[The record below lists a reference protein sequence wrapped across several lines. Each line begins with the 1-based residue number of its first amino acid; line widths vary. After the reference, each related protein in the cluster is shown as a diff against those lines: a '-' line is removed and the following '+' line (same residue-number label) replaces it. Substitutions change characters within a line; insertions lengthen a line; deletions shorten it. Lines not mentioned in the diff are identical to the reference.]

1 MHSDGI
7 GKGSRFTVQLPMR
20 QATRWDIDLQPPAGY
35 VPSLTGIRV
44 LAVDDDADSRELIVL
59 TVRAAEA
66 DVIAVSSAAKA
77 LDVIPTFRPHVV
89 ISDLAMPGMDGYG
102 LIHTISTTLPHPP
115 PMIAMSG
122 HMSERDVQRSVEA
135 GFARHL
141 GKPADYQ
148 RLVETIAELAK
159 NVNFAE

>member
-1 MHSDGI
+1 
-7 GKGSRFTVQLPMR
+7 
-20 QATRWDIDLQPPAGY
+20 
-35 VPSLTGIRV
+35 
-44 LAVDDDADSRELIVL
+44 
-59 TVRAAEA
+59 
-66 DVIAVSSAAKA
+66 
-77 LDVIPTFRPHVV
+77 
-89 ISDLAMPGMDGYG
+89 MDGYA

>member
-1 MHSDGI
+1 MCSAI
-7 GKGSRFTVQLPMR
+7 
-20 QATRWDIDLQPPAGY
+20 
-35 VPSLTGIRV
+35 
-44 LAVDDDADSRELIVL
+44 DDDSDSRELILL
-59 TVRAAEA
+59 TVRAADA

-77 LDVIPTFRPHVV
+77 LDVIQTFRPHVV

-102 LIHTISTTLPHPP
+102 LLHTISQTVPQPP
-115 PMIAMSG
+115 PVIAMSG
-122 HMSERDVQRSVEA
+122 HVGERDVQRSIDA